1 MFTKKG
7 LYVISLIVI
16 ALAFIKITYLKKEDE
31 ASSKPKTVQS
41 GKNSTSLKVKG
52 YVVRT
57 EKVEDNF
64 FVSGTALGNESAEIK
79 SEVSGKLTAI
89 FFKEGQMVEKNVL
102 LAKVNDAELQAQLR
116 KADFQYKLAQQT
128 ESRVAKLLEI
138 KGVSREEYDIASN
151 QVNSMVADM
160 DILKAQI
167 EKTNIR
173 APFSGKIGLR
183 NLAVGSYIT
192 PTNVLTNLVQTNPI
206 KIEFDIPEKYLSLV
220 KPGKTIQLKS
230 ETSDKLINAN
240 VYSTDASINLETR
253 TMTVRAL
260 ATNTNGFIQ
269 AGQFLNVI
277 VPLHEITSA
286 FMIPAQGISSTAK
299 GKQVFVTL
307 NGQATPVNVI
317 TGIRTGDKIQ
327 ILEGLKTND
336 TVIISGLMQLKPKD
350 NVQIILEK
358 TEQQ

>member
-7 LYVISLIVI
+7 LFIILLLIAI
-16 ALAFIKITYLKKEDE
+16 LAFIKITYFKKEEDT
-31 ASSKPKTVQS
+31 ASKSKS
-41 GKNSTSLKVKG
+41 GPTTKNAMPLKVKG
-52 YVVRT
+52 YVVKT
-57 EKVEDNF
+57 EKIEDNF
-64 FVSGTALGNESAEIK
+64 FVSGTALANETAEIR
-79 SEVSGKLTAI
+79 SEVSGKLI
-89 FFKEGQMVEKNVL
+89 NIYFKEGQNVTKNML

-151 QVNSMVADM
+151 QVNSLLADM

-173 APFSGKIGLR
+173 APFTGKIGLR
-183 NLAVGSYIT
+183 NLAVGSYIS
-192 PTNVLTNLVQTNPI
+192 PANILSNLVQTNPI
-206 KIEFDIPEKYLSLV
+206 KIEFEIPEKYLNLV
-220 KPGKTIQLKS
+220 KPGKIIHLKLDDNDI
-230 ETSDKLINAN
+230 EITAK
-240 VYSTDASINLETR
+240 VYSTDAAINLDTR
-253 TMTVRAL
+253 TMKVRAL
-260 ATNTNGFIQ
+260 TDNGKNTIA
-269 AGQFLNVI
+269 AGQFLSVN
-277 VPLHEITSA
+277 VPLHTVENA
-286 FMIPAQGISSTAK
+286 MMIPSQALASTAK
-299 GKQVFVTL
+299 GKQVLMVIE
-307 NGQATPVNVI
+307 GQAMTKDVI

-358 TEQQ
+358 TEAK